1 MHVDI
6 QVDMSKFQ
14 PRTLY
19 EATLERTH
27 CSNDIC
33 SQEGTPREETHV
45 DTKEELEQE
54 FQISTNT
61 KA

>member
-45 DTKEELEQE
+45 DTKEELE
-54 FQISTNT
+54 
-61 KA
+61 

>member
-1 MHVDI
+1 MPVDI

-19 EATLERTH
+19 EATLELIGTH

-33 SQEGTPREETHV
+33 SQEGIPREETYV
-45 DTKEELEQE
+45 DTEEE
-54 FQISTNT
+54 FE
-61 KA
+61 